1 MPVVLIGPSSF
12 AAIVGGCGA
21 VNLFHFDFV
30 QRLQFNIM
38 TIFFEDEN
46 DADYLFLAQFFLE
59 IGETSLLRLVQILF
73 LHTMAHKLG
82 QILLRKRS
90 F

>member
-46 DADYLFLAQFFLE
+46 DADCLFFWAQFFLPVKFNFISSHNGTQTRTNLVTKE
-59 IGETSLLRLVQILF
+59 IIL
-73 LHTMAHKLG
+73 MESKL
-82 QILLRKRS
+82 
-90 F
+90 